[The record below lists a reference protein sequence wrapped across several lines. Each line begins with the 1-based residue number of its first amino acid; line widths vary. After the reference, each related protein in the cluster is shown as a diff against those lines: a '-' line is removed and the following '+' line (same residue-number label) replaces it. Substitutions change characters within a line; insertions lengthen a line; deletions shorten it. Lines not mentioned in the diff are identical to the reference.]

1 MLYFLFMMIVSA
13 IAAGI
18 ICLLPIE
25 TNTRWI
31 LCIIAGISIGVF
43 WKSIWNKFFKGRFG
57 NAP

>member
-1 MLYFLFMMIVSA
+1 MMIVSA